1 MQNKSF
7 HYAALITSLTLI
19 AVCFM
24 PWVHYNSIDKTFS
37 GYNVT
42 TFATGVYYGKAG
54 IIITVFS
61 ILILILNLLKGTVA
75 KNANLFVCALLVAY
89 TFRTYILF
97 TGSLFEGQVVK
108 YAGIYLIV
116 ILSIVLLVCA
126 LFPLTAS
133 KQKTAEKRQ

>member
-1 MQNKSF
+1 MQNKYF
-7 HYAALITSLTLI
+7 HYAALITCIVLI

-42 TFATGVYYGKAG
+42 KFATGVYYGKAG
-54 IIITVFS
+54 IIITGFATV
-61 ILILILNLLKGTVA
+61 ILILNLLKGTVA

-116 ILSIVLLVCA
+116 VLSIVLLVCG
-126 LFPLTAS
+126 LFPKTDTR
-133 KQKTAEKRQ
+133 QKITEKKF